1 MKELKILA
9 IVLIASLG
17 FSACEGDRG
26 PQGPPGQ
33 DGTNGYIGTTTEFS
47 IDFPLNNEFIY
58 VFMDDGIEVFE
69 SDAVLVYRSEESL
82 SDPSG
87 PIKVWK
93 QLPQTIYFNDGSELV
108 YNFDHT
114 FNDVRL
120 FVEGTAD
127 FNAIDPTIYFN
138 NQQFRIV
145 VLPADFAKDPKIDV
159 STFQSLQKAAKQNGK
174 SLKKLNLSNQ

>member
-1 MKELKILA
+1 MKTFKIFTL
-9 IVLIASLG
+9 VLVTIFGLT
-17 FSACEGDRG
+17 ACEGDRG

-33 DGTNGYIGTTTEFS
+33 DGNNGYIGTTTEFT

-58 VFMDDGIEVFE
+58 VFADDGIEVFE
-69 SDAVLVYRSEESL
+69 SDAVLVYRSEESIA
-82 SDPSG
+82 DPSG

-93 QLPQTIYFNDGSELV
+93 QLPQTIYFNNGTELA

-127 FNAIDPTIYFN
+127 FNAIDPNIYFN
-138 NQQFRIV
+138 NQHFRIV
-145 VLPADFAKDPKIDV
+145 VVPADFAKDPKIDL
-159 STFQSLQKAAKQNGK
+159 SSFESLQKAVKNRGK
-174 SLKKLNLSNQ
+174 DLQKVSLQTK